1 MDRGVVGTEGNQ
13 DNDETRGLQGCGTA
27 EDRTVGQ
34 RSAFGSH
41 WSLAKEERD
50 IGYFSSLTVKRTLY
64 PRLPQ
69 ANTQNYE
76 A

>member
-1 MDRGVVGTEGNQ
+1 LVSGPRGSQ
-13 DNDETRGLQGCGTA
+13 
-27 EDRTVGQ
+27 
-34 RSAFGSH
+34 

-50 IGYFSSLTVKRTLY
+50 IGYVSSFTVKRTLY

-69 ANTQNYE
+69 ADTQNYE